1 MNQGGGQ
8 PVVVSNGPN
17 ANEAL
22 RVIARQV
29 PADGL
34 ESIRRAAADVI
45 RHALSP
51 NVAGGRSD
59 GLIYGMV
66 QSGKTGVLTVSAAMA
81 IDNGFDGIIV
91 LTSDNDDLYDQ
102 TVDRVHQM
110 LRGINV
116 FGKNDWRDDQ
126 RFRRMIRSRFGVV
139 CSKNSRMLRSLTEA
153 FRRARSSRLRM
164 FIVDDEAD
172 QASLDNNTRTRTRR
186 AVDPTPVND
195 CITDL
200 RDYFVS
206 DTYVQVTATPQALFM
221 QAEGHPYRPT
231 FTVPTEPGADYVGGA
246 EFFQDNSP
254 LLDYVDINEVNQL
267 AAGNQPAPRV
277 TLPAGLRRS
286 LVTFLVAAGARA
298 DQYPDENW
306 AFLCHVSMSTT
317 VHGQIVR
324 LIDEFRDATIATFA
338 DRTTAKFA
346 RLTTEFR
353 AAHAALLVTEPAL
366 PVYEAVEERI
376 DFLLRGSSVK
386 LINAQ
391 SNDEIRLDSAFNFLV
406 GGTKLGRGVTI
417 PNLLVSYY
425 GRNPQRPN
433 SDTVLQHA
441 RMYGY
446 RRRDVGV
453 TRLFLPRALADN
465 FRSIHAMD
473 DALRHL
479 IRNLPDGRFEGIFL
493 RRNIG
498 VTRNSVVN
506 PGSIGSYV
514 AGGSITLR
522 LPDRSAAARTNLAW
536 IDAELDNYAGDA
548 PATIQVTHE
557 QILALMRHCEPD
569 ENTGAYLWDLKA
581 FRAALTQL
589 EQSQGSNAA
598 YLVIRRNRALAATR
612 DETQGILSGG
622 EERLAPT
629 DRPTLFL
636 YRVNAIPGKG
646 ACWWPQLRFPNGN
659 YVFSFALG

>member
-1 MNQGGGQ
+1 MNQGGE
-8 PVVVSNGPN
+8 PVVVANGPN

-29 PADGL
+29 PADAI
-34 ESIRRAAADVI
+34 ESIRQAAADVI
-45 RHALSP
+45 RRALSP
-51 NVAGGRSD
+51 DFVAGRSD

-110 LRGINV
+110 LRGVNV
-116 FGKNDWRDDQ
+116 FGKNDWRDEQ

-172 QASLDNNTRTRTRR
+172 QASLDNNTRARARR
-186 AVDPTPVND
+186 VVDPTPVND
-195 CITDL
+195 CITEL
-200 RDYFVS
+200 RDYFVT
-206 DTYVQVTATPQALFM
+206 DTYIQVTATPQSLFM
-221 QAEGHPYRPT
+221 QEAGHAYRPT

-246 EFFQDNSP
+246 DFFQVNSP

-267 AAGNQPAPRV
+267 AAGNQPTPRV
-277 TLPAGLRRS
+277 ALPVGLRRS

-298 DQYPDENW
+298 DQYPDGNW
-306 AFLCHVSMSTT
+306 AFLCHISMSTT
-317 VHGQIVR
+317 VHGHIVR

-338 DRTTAKFA
+338 DRTTAKFV
-346 RLTTEFR
+346 RLSAELR
-353 AAHAALLVTEPAL
+353 AAHAALVLTEPAL
-366 PVYEAVEERI
+366 PAYEPVEERI

-406 GGTKLGRGVTI
+406 GGTKLDRGVTI

-446 RRRDVGV
+446 RRRDLGV
-453 TRLFLPRALADN
+453 TRLFLPRVLADN

-479 IRNLPDGRFEGIFL
+479 IRNLPNGRFEGIFL

-498 VTRNSVVN
+498 VTRNSVFN
-506 PGSIGSYV
+506 PGAIGSYV
-514 AGGSITLR
+514 AGASVNMR
-522 LPDRSAAARTNLAW
+522 LPNRTPAARANLNW
-536 IDAELDNYAGDA
+536 IDGELAEFPGDT
-548 PATIQVTHE
+548 PAFIRVAHDR
-557 QILALMRHCEPD
+557 ILALMRHCEPD
-569 ENTGAYLWDLKA
+569 ATVGTYLWDMKA
-581 FRAALTQL
+581 FRAALIQL
-589 EQSQGSNAA
+589 EQNLGSDEA
-598 YLVIRRNRALAATR
+598 YLVIRRSRALAATR
-612 DETQGILSGG
+612 TETQGIISGG

-636 YRVNAIPGKG
+636 YRMDAVGARS
-646 ACWWPQLRFPNGN
+646 ACWWPQLRFPTGT